1 MVTTLLHLPESP
13 VRSTHKCPDCGS
25 IHVRFANEDF
35 DRTYKES
42 EWDYV
47 LQQGIKALEKIL
59 STTKLESDP
68 KFF

>member
-1 MVTTLLHLPESP
+1 MVETLLHLPKSP
-13 VRSTHKCPDCGS
+13 VTSTHKCENCGS
-25 IHVRFANEDF
+25 IHVRFPNEDF

>member
-13 VRSTHKCPDCGS
+13 VKSTHKCENCGS
-25 IHVRFANEDF
+25 IHVRFTNEDF

>member
-1 MVTTLLHLPESP
+1 M
-13 VRSTHKCPDCGS
+13 
-25 IHVRFANEDF
+25 RFANEDF

-47 LQQGIKALEKIL
+47 LQQGIKALDKIL

>member
-1 MVTTLLHLPESP
+1 MVETLLHLPKSP
-13 VRSTHKCPDCGS
+13 VTRTHKCENCGS

-35 DRTYKES
+35 KTYKES

-47 LQQGIKALEKIL
+47 LQQGSKALDKIL

>member
-13 VRSTHKCPDCGS
+13 VKSTYKCPDCGS
-25 IHVRFANEDF
+25 KHVRFANEDF
-35 DRTYKES
+35 KTYKES

-47 LQQGIKALEKIL
+47 LQQGITALDKIL